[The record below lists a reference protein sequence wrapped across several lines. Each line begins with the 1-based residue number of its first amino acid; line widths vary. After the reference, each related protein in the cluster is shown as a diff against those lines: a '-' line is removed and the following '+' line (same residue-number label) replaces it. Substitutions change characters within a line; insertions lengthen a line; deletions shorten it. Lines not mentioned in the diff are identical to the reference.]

1 MQANKKEE
9 DDLVIYNYP
18 VAFTGT
24 VSSHCC
30 WRLHLATCM
39 AQRCYSRA
47 LAQHDILA
55 HAMHLRNVRSFAV

>member
-18 VAFTGT
+18 VAFTGK

-30 WRLHLATCM
+30 WHLHIANFM
-39 AQRCYSRA
+39 AQRCCSHA
-47 LAQHDILA
+47 FTEHDIRA
-55 HAMHLRNVRSFAV
+55 HAMHLRSCQSSAV